1 MNRGQLLTNQLH
13 DIDWGVHEMQV
24 VCTCVYMYVFW
35 GDNAL
40 GLTVLPKN
48 GILLGFWEAL
58 EKTIY
63 MDMHAE

>member
-1 MNRGQLLTNQLH
+1 MC
-13 DIDWGVHEMQV
+13 VH
-24 VCTCVYMYVFW
+24 VCVL

-40 GLTVLPKN
+40 VLTVLPRN